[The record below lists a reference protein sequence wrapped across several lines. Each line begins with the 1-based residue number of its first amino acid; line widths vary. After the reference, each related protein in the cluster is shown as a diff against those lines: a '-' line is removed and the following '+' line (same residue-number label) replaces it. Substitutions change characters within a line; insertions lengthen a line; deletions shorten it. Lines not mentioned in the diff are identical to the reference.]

1 MKLLLYIVLL
11 LLVCFLPVQS
21 TDVGKLIP
29 VEVIA
34 VSEGDGVVTVRTDT
48 GDQGRGSDLPQA
60 FRDLQATAP
69 GTIYLDTA
77 EYLLLEPGMEDTA
90 AVLGDYLKGDTRVC
104 MAQEGIELEGIA
116 EYLSAH
122 CPGVRLKD
130 APNVQKLPVLT
141 AKDGRYRIR

>member
-11 LLVCFLPVQS
+11 LVVCFLPVES

-34 VSEGDGVVTVRTDT
+34 VSEEDGLVTVRTDT

-69 GTIYLDTA
+69 GMIYLDTA
-77 EYLLLEPGMEDTA
+77 EYLLLEPGTEDGV

-104 MAQEGIELEGIA
+104 MAQEGIDLGGIA

-122 CPGVRLKD
+122 RPGVCLKD
-130 APNVQKLPVLT
+130 AQEVQKLPVLT
-141 AKDGRYRIR
+141 TKDGRYRIQ